1 MAELTGLEIFD
12 RVAYGHMV
20 WHRDRDAWDLLDED
34 GLVAAVLCPRQ
45 HHLSIAP
52 VSGERPEP
60 MPVGRRIPY
69 GEKVEHK
76 IRGDDIDRG
85 IAILQDLIKPGTV

>member
-1 MAELTGLEIFD
+1 MTDLTGLEILD
-12 RVAYGHMV
+12 RVAYGHTV

-52 VSGERPEP
+52 VSGRRVQPKA
-60 MPVGRRIPY
+60 VGRRIPY
-69 GEKVEHK
+69 GEKVAHK
-76 IRGDDIDRG
+76 IRSDDIDRG
-85 IAILQDLIKPGTV
+85 ISILHDLVKPEGV